1 MCIRDRAT
9 VKVGNGKEIVLHEE
23 TNYPF
28 EEGIKFTV
36 STDEKVDFPF
46 YLRIPSW
53 TEGAEVRVNGK
64 KISVK
69 PVSGNYPVSYTH
81 LDVYKRQKQ
90 PKYLIR

>member
-1 MCIRDRAT
+1 MAT
-9 VKVGNGKEIVLHEE
+9 PDNGIAAAIYAACKAKIKVGNGKEIVLHEE

-53 TEGAEVRVNGK
+53 TEGAEVVVSTERR
-64 KISVK
+64 SV
-69 PVSGNYPVSYTH
+69 
-81 LDVYKRQKQ
+81 
-90 PKYLIR
+90 